1 MPELGLLK
9 IELLAG
15 MALGAPV
22 LPHHPADE
30 TLRSPVAP
38 AGP

>member
-22 LPHHPADE
+22 LPYHPADE